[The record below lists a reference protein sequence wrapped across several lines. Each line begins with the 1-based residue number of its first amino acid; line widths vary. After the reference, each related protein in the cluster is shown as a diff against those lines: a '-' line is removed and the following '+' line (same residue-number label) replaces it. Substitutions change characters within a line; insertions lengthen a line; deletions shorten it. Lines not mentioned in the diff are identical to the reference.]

1 MNLYRVVSR
10 VLLTGLAMMALPV
23 PAHAAKQYLVEM
35 IAFTQPAGDTQSAEE
50 WRPVEE
56 PLDPGLLSRAVVVA
70 DEMQR
75 LAAVAGAPPDQALPA
90 LPDSGFADMARRV
103 SANGRRQILLRR
115 SWIQPVLAPSATPV
129 ARLTER
135 LDIDNEPAA
144 DNGGRASYGFSLSP
158 AGTTSQ
164 QPAAPLPRIDGI
176 AMFAVDNY
184 YTLELDLRYT
194 PSPREPDLAAS
205 GEDLPQSYRIHEKR
219 RMKSGEP
226 NYYDHPQFGVLL
238 LVTPVG
244 DSNNADAARQA
255 NG

>member
-10 VLLTGLAMMALPV
+10 VLLTGLAMMALPL

-35 IAFTQPAGDTQSAEE
+35 IAFTQPAGVAQSAEE
-50 WRPVEE
+50 WQPVEE
-56 PLDPGLLSRAVVVA
+56 PLDPALLSRAMVVA

-75 LAAVAGAPPDQALPA
+75 LGAGAAPDQALPA
-90 LPDSGFADMARRV
+90 PTDSGFADMARRI
-103 SANGRRQILLRR
+103 SANGSRQILLWR

-135 LDIDNEPAA
+135 LDIHSEPAA

-158 AGTTSQ
+158 AGTTNQ

-194 PSPREPDLAAS
+194 PSPREPDLAAP

-244 DSNNADAARQA
+244 DGNNADATRQV